1 MNIFII
7 GITGRI
13 GRLLTDHLTDR
24 GDTLSG
30 LTRSTRV
37 QAEFAAAGIETH
49 VCDLATM
56 TPRDLATAVTGAD
69 VIVFAAGSNG
79 GERGVTEAV
88 DRDGVS
94 KTIEAAHLA
103 GVRRVALVSVFPE
116 SWRERQLPA
125 NEEYYFAA
133 KKEAEV
139 TLTHSNLDW
148 VVLRPS
154 LLTDDADTG
163 LIALG
168 PAEVHEHISRG
179 DVASTLAHILH
190 EPSINREILELN
202 NGDMRIDVAVSRA
215 AQNRNRQEAI

>member
-24 GDTLSG
+24 GDTVRG
-30 LTRSTRV
+30 LTRSTRD
-37 QAEFAAAGIETH
+37 QAEFAAAGIDTH
-49 VCDLATM
+49 VADLGAM
-56 TPRDLATAVTGAD
+56 TPQEVAAAVADAD

-79 GERGVTEAV
+79 GGRSVTEAV
-88 DRDGVS
+88 DRDGVT

-116 SWRERQLPA
+116 AWRERQLPA
-125 NEEYYFAA
+125 DEEYYFAA

-139 TLTHSNLDW
+139 ALTHSNLDW
-148 VVLRPS
+148 LILRPS
-154 LLTDDADTG
+154 LLADDAGTG

-168 PAEVHEHISRG
+168 PAEAHGQISRG
-179 DVASTLAHILH
+179 DVASTLAQILH
-190 EPSINREILELN
+190 EPRINRQILELD

-215 AQNRNRQEAI
+215 AQNRDRQDGR